1 MNKMEEDVDKMSN
14 PLIILYRFYLSIS
27 FLSCYIFSMFLYRFH
42 LSLFYLFIKIYFPLL
57 PNFLLMA
64 PPVPVFSAAE
74 IRSRYKDQINN
85 PDKYQCTLRELTQ
98 HQCTF
103 KTHEDAPPDIICLPF
118 KRIFQRCLM
127 AEKVK
132 NQVKERWINIEVTD
146 AETNADLFREKKYE
160 DVVNEFMS
168 TEKEFQQ
175 MMLKW
180 ETEGR
185 DEL

>member
-1 MNKMEEDVDKMSN
+1 
-14 PLIILYRFYLSIS
+14 
-27 FLSCYIFSMFLYRFH
+27 
-42 LSLFYLFIKIYFPLL
+42 
-57 PNFLLMA
+57 
-64 PPVPVFSAAE
+64 
-74 IRSRYKDQINN
+74 
-85 PDKYQCTLRELTQ
+85 
-98 HQCTF
+98 
-103 KTHEDAPPDIICLPF
+103 
-118 KRIFQRCLM
+118 M